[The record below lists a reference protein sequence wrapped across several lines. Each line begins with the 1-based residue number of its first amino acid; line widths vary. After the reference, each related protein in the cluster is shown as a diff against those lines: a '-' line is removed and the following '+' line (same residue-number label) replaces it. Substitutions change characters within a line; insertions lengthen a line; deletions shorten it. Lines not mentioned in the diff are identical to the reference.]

1 MRETQTR
8 QSRKW
13 YEHFSEGVVETGE
26 VNILW
31 NMNIQCYHVIKPRV
45 PDMILLNKVGRKCII
60 IDIAVPD
67 DSRANNKESKKVNKY
82 QDLNGEVNKIWSM
95 RSVIV
100 AFVTVRVLLSMTT
113 KKNIGITFN
122 AALSWKIKLLGKVR
136 ILRKV
141 LEY

>member
-1 MRETQTR
+1 
-8 QSRKW
+8 
-13 YEHFSEGVVETGE
+13 
-26 VNILW
+26 
-31 NMNIQCYHVIKPRV
+31 MNIQCYHVIKPRV

-100 AFVTVRVLLSMTT
+100 ASVTVRVLLSMTT